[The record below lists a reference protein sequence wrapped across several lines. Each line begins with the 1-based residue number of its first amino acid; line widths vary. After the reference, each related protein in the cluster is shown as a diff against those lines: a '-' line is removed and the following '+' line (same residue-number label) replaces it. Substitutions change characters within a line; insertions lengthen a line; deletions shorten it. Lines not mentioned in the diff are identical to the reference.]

1 MANISKHI
9 RTVSFLLQD
18 VRADHKGAGKKKNQ
32 KHNPN
37 NKTELKQDGNYLN
50 QLYAFISLLVG
61 KGYVR

>member
-9 RTVSFLLQD
+9 RAVSFLLQD
-18 VRADHKGAGKKKNQ
+18 VRADHKRCRKKNQ

-37 NKTELKQDGNYLN
+37 NKTEIKQDGNYLN

-61 KGYVR
+61 KGYAR

>member
-18 VRADHKGAGKKKNQ
+18 VRADHKGAEKKNQ

-37 NKTELKQDGNYLN
+37 NKTELK
-50 QLYAFISLLVG
+50 
-61 KGYVR
+61 KGWKLPEPTVCL